1 MTRIAIADDEATVR
15 AGLRMLI
22 EAEPDLDVVGEA
34 ADGIEAVEL
43 VERTAPDVVLM
54 DVRMPR
60 LDGLSAAR
68 RILAL
73 DNAPR
78 VLILTT
84 FGEDEYLYDALR
96 MGASGFLLKVAPPE
110 QLLEGIR
117 VVAAGDALIDPKMTR
132 RVIEAFGSR
141 GITSGPPPEI
151 ESLTPREAEVLR
163 LMAAGLANHE
173 IAAKLFLSQA
183 TVKTHVKRVLM
194 KLGLRDRVQAVV
206 LAYETGL
213 IRPGAGGEA

>member
-22 EAEPDLDVVGEA
+22 EAEPDLVVVGEA

-43 VERTAPDVVLM
+43 VERTAPDVVLL

-73 DNAPR
+73 DHAPR

-84 FGEDEYLYDALR
+84 FGEDEYLYEALR

-117 VVAAGDALIDPKMTR
+117 VVAAGDGLIDPKMTR
-132 RVIEAFGSR
+132 RVIEAFGSH

-151 ESLTPREAEVLR
+151 ESLTPRESEVLR

-173 IAAKLFLSQA
+173 IADRLFLSQA

-213 IRPGAGGEA
+213 VRPGGAGE